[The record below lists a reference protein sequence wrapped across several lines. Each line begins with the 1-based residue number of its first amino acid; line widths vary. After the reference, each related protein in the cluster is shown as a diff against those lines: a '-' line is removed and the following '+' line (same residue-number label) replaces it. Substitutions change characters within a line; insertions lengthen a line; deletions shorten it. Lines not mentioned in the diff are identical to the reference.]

1 MEMKAI
7 WRPVRL
13 SGTTR
18 QRRAL
23 PPGVRF
29 GLLFGGVLSAL
40 LAPDLGQAGEKDQEN
55 RLVGYKLLA
64 QSLSDEA
71 SLKWL
76 RFARGITL
84 KGPAKPVAN
93 LMERISK
100 VSAKRAEELEKLRKL
115 PPNVTGKPPPSP
127 LGDAIQASAKGLGI
141 YEMIFSNRTFNM
153 RFILLQAQATR
164 MIAVIADQTAKIEPN
179 ETRKRWLKQLSK
191 EYESIREDI
200 VSAVEGCP
208 VGNAASAAG
217 S

>member
-1 MEMKAI
+1 M
-7 WRPVRL
+7 PVRP
-13 SGTTR
+13 SGTAGK
-18 QRRAL
+18 RRTLLAKL
-23 PPGVRF
+23 RF
-29 GLLFGGVLSAL
+29 GLLFAGVLCAI
-40 LAPDLGQAGEKDQEN
+40 LAPEPGRAGEKDQEN

-64 QSLSDEA
+64 ESLSDEA

-76 RFARGITL
+76 RFAREITL

-100 VSAKRAEELEKLRKL
+100 VSAKRGEELEKLRKL
-115 PPNVTGKPPPSP
+115 PPNVTGEPPPSP

-141 YEMIFSNRTFNM
+141 YEMVFSDRTFNM

-179 ETRKRWLKQLSK
+179 ETRKRWLKSLSK
-191 EYESIREDI
+191 EYESIREEI
-200 VSAVEGCP
+200 VSAVKGCP
-208 VGNAASAAG
+208 IGNVTSAAG